1 MLFCFIFDL
10 KYSSKYLPNERA
22 LKLLCRGFNI
32 LPMANI
38 IVVCRQLRC
47 VGLAYSLN
55 TNVCITN
62 RFSFQLE
69 NSDINASMETYELA
83 ASALEEWEAGTEPF
97 IHVIRLTKKH
107 FPSYRLFKEAASVT
121 SSLSVSS
128 CNAQNAGPLSSPLLS
143 KDAVVPSGSETRLVA
158 MFFNGYTFLWLFIKY
173 IIFHFT
179 GNLVRG

>member
-32 LPMANI
+32 LPIANI
-38 IVVCRQLRC
+38 IVVCRVEVFRTYLF
-47 VGLAYSLN
+47 LN

-97 IHVIRLTKKH
+97 IHVIRLTKRH

-121 SSLSVSS
+121 SRLSVSS

-143 KDAVVPSGSETRLVA
+143 KDAVVPSGSETRLVT
-158 MFFNGYTFLWLFIKY
+158 MFFNGYTFLWLSRKY